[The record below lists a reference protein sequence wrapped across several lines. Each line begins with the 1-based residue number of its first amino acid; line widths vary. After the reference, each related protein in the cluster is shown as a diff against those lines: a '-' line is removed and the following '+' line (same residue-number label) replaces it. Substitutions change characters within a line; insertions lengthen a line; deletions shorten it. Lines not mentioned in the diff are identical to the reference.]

1 MMRFRPLLRW
11 GLAAGVAG
19 CLLVGL
25 ATPAL
30 AKPATSVSYPAWAS
44 ATRYA
49 GRAFDTCSAPP
60 LASMQA
66 WSVSPYRA
74 IGAYV
79 GGVNRTCAQPELT
92 PAWVA
97 AVAGLGWRLLPIYK
111 GLQAPCGGKPTD
123 QKIIPAEA
131 AAEGTSAADD
141 ASASAQALGLIQ
153 GSAIYYDIE
162 PYATTDTTCRAA
174 VLTFLSAWTTRLH
187 RLGYV
192 SGVYE
197 NLNFGALD
205 LAGSYFS
212 ASYARPD
219 ALWIARWDGSPS
231 LAGWQGIPDS
241 RWAAHQRAK
250 QYRGDVR
257 ETYGGVTM
265 TIDDD
270 NLDAPVGTTAYRY
283 AVTSTGPL
291 NARSGPGTSYPVVK
305 TYQPGATVTVA
316 CQAPGSAV
324 AGTKVWDKL
333 TDGTYVTDHYLSTP
347 SKTGYSAPITRC
359 RYPYQVS
366 PATALSERSGPGRS
380 YPVTGELPSGGLA
393 WVVCQ
398 QTGSRVANTR
408 VWDKISYRH
417 WVSDHYVATP
427 SKTGFSKPAPRC

>member
-1 MMRFRPLLRW
+1 MMRLRPLLRW

-141 ASASAQALGLIQ
+141 AAASAQALGLIQ

-162 PYATTDTTCRAA
+162 PYTTTDTTCRAA

-197 NLNFGALD
+197 NLSFGALD
-205 LAGSYFS
+205 LASSYFS
-212 ASYARPD
+212 VSYARPD
-219 ALWIARWDGSPS
+219 ALWIARWDGNPS

-250 QYRGDVR
+250 QYRRDVHR
-257 ETYGGVTM
+257 
-265 TIDDD
+265 
-270 NLDAPVGTTAYRY
+270 TAQR
-283 AVTSTGPL
+283 PQRPRHL
-291 NARSGPGTSYPVVK
+291 
-305 TYQPGATVTVA
+305 
-316 CQAPGSAV
+316 
-324 AGTKVWDKL
+324 
-333 TDGTYVTDHYLSTP
+333 
-347 SKTGYSAPITRC
+347 
-359 RYPYQVS
+359 
-366 PATALSERSGPGRS
+366 
-380 YPVTGELPSGGLA
+380 LPSGQDLPARRHCHRGLP
-393 WVVCQ
+393 
-398 QTGSRVANTR
+398 GPRLGR
-408 VWDKISYRH
+408 RRH
-417 WVSDHYVATP
+417 QGLGQAHRRHLRDRP
-427 SKTGFSKPAPRC
+427 LP